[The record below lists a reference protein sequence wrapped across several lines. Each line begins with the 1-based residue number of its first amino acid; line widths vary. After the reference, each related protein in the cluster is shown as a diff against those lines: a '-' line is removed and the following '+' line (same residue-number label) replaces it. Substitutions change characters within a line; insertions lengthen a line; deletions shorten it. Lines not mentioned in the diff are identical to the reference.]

1 MQNWKSLVLWLFFA
15 VFVWNIGLTQTQDDV
30 NLQKYW
36 YYRWRLVNDFVKV
49 GEGVGHSIPIQS
61 RQGYNGI
68 PDIEVAD
75 ATIYHGFYLGVLATE
90 YKLLKINQRHADLEW
105 TKTELYYA
113 IKAFE
118 RLDMYGEEYLG
129 MPGKMDGCFQRD
141 DIPCD
146 FLDPKTNAE
155 NYRHFNQG
163 HHVPEGFAPVFKVFT
178 SDDCPEGSPL
188 VDKSAPRTT
197 PSMSQDQVIWLLM
210 GFMLIEKCVDGMQ
223 QVRLHNG
230 EIVDFDFNYQ
240 ARRHATNMIN
250 YCKFKYPDKPDKA
263 RWRLFRPDGKKIFPG
278 QNVFMF
284 KYPMSIIGQKMYT
297 DSAENNQKFDKTP
310 GRTQWKLTRL
320 WIPYRNVNGQMIT
333 VIGAL
338 SGRWGKDEMRTM
350 NAIEKTWKKRNWG
363 NFYLPLMAV
372 LHDIDLN
379 EIDIHER
386 MLSDINLAPAV
397 GPYNLTRDEIERFAD
412 SLGLK
417 SYPEGWTRHLKYSSS
432 FENQFNGTLD
442 NYMRRGFYSGLDY
455 LLLFNLYYLTVNRPL
470 PAYQN
475 LIHRN
480 FTQRDLVEMPQ
491 PNQKRQ
497 IGAFSTLSILDLSLL
512 DSIPYFRVGEDYFVP
527 RPNIAKDAPKT
538 EIDVLP
544 FNPWEKANV
553 ETNSYGWA
561 EFFNARNHFQVLM
574 KTDDLK
580 LKPKK

>member
-1 MQNWKSLVLWLFFA
+1 MKAFFA
-15 VFVWNIGLTQTQDDV
+15 ILSLILFCLLGSNLVYGQSQDDV

-36 YYRWRLVNDFVKV
+36 YYRWRLVNDFLKV

-68 PDIEVAD
+68 PDIEIAD
-75 ATIYHGFYLGVLATE
+75 ATIYHGFYLGILATE
-90 YKLLKINQRHADLEW
+90 FKLLRINQRHADLER

-129 MPGKMDGCFQRD
+129 MPGKIDGCFQRD

-146 FLDPKTNAE
+146 FLDPNKNPE
-155 NYRHFNQG
+155 NYRHFNQN

-178 SDDCPEGSPL
+178 SDDCPEGRTL
-188 VDKSAPRTT
+188 QDKSVPRHT

-210 GFMLIEKCVDGMQ
+210 GFMLIEKCVDGLHH
-223 QVRLHNG
+223 VRLQNG
-230 EIVDFDFNYQ
+230 EVIEYDFNLQ

-250 YCKFKYPDKPDKA
+250 YCKYKFPNKPDKA

-284 KYPMSIIGQKMYT
+284 KYPLSVIGERMYT
-297 DSAENNQKFDKTP
+297 EEAENNQKFDKTP
-310 GRTQWKLTRL
+310 GRAQWKLTRI
-320 WIPYRNVNGQMIT
+320 WIPYKNVNGQMIT
-333 VIGAL
+333 VVGAL
-338 SGRWGKDEMRTM
+338 SGRWGKDELRTM
-350 NAIEKTWKKRNWG
+350 KAIEKTWKKRNWG

-379 EIDIHER
+379 EIDIHQR
-386 MLSDINLAPAV
+386 IIADLNLAPAV
-397 GPYNLTRDEIERFAD
+397 GPYNLTRDEIARFAD
-412 SLGLK
+412 SLGIK
-417 SYPEGWTRHLKYSSS
+417 TYPEGWTRHLKYSSS
-432 FENQFNGTLD
+432 FENQWDGSLD

-455 LLLFNLYYLTVNRPL
+455 MLLFNLYYLTANKPL
-470 PAYQN
+470 PTYQN

-480 FTQRDLVEMPQ
+480 FTQRDLNSSSNSRE
-491 PNQKRQ
+491 
-497 IGAFSTLSILDLSLL
+497 IGAFSTLTLLDISLL
-512 DSIPYFRVGEDYFVP
+512 DSIRYLRVGEDYVLP
-527 RPNIAKDAPKT
+527 RTNFAKDQRPT

-553 ETNSYGWA
+553 ESNSYGWA
-561 EFFNARNHFQVLM
+561 EVFNVRNHFQLM
-574 KTDDLK
+574 LKMDEVK

>member
-1 MQNWKSLVLWLFFA
+1 MKTNSLFILLLI
-15 VFVWNIGLTQTQDDV
+15 VFQCSNVFSQTQEDV

-49 GEGVGHSIPIQS
+49 GDGVGHSIPIQS

-75 ATIYHGFYLGVLATE
+75 ATIYHGFYLGILATE
-90 YKLLKINQRHADLEW
+90 FKLLRINQRHADLEW

-118 RLDMYGEEYLG
+118 RLDRYGEEYLG
-129 MPGKMDGCFQRD
+129 MSGKIDGCFQRD

-146 FLDPKTNAE
+146 FLDPNKNPE
-155 NYRHFNQG
+155 NYRHFNQN

-178 SDDCPEGSPL
+178 SDDCPEGRTL
-188 VDKSAPRTT
+188 EDKSVARHT

-210 GFMLIEKCVDGMQ
+210 GFMLIEKCVDGIQ

-230 EIVDFDFNYQ
+230 DVIEYDFNLQ

-250 YCKFKYPDKPDKA
+250 YCKYKFPDNPDKA

-284 KYPMSIIGQKMYT
+284 KYPLSVIGERMYT
-297 DSAENNQKFDKTP
+297 EEAENNQKFDKTP
-310 GRTQWKLTRL
+310 GRTQWKLTRI
-320 WIPYRNVNGQMIT
+320 WIPYKNVNGQMIT
-333 VIGAL
+333 VVGAL
-338 SGRWGKDEMRTM
+338 SGRWGKDELRTM
-350 NAIEKTWKKRNWG
+350 KAIEKTWKKRNWG

-379 EIDIHER
+379 EIDIHQR
-386 MLSDINLAPAV
+386 IIADLSLAPAV
-397 GPYNLTRDEIERFAD
+397 GPYNLTRDEIARFAD
-412 SLGLK
+412 SLGIK
-417 SYPEGWTRHLKYSSS
+417 TYPEGWTRHLKYSSS
-432 FENQFNGTLD
+432 FENQWNGDLD

-455 LLLFNLYYLTVNRPL
+455 MLLFNLYYLTANKPL
-470 PAYQN
+470 PSYQN

-480 FTQRDLVEMPQ
+480 FTQRDLNMASNSENRREV
-491 PNQKRQ
+491 
-497 IGAFSTLSILDLSLL
+497 GAFSTITILDLNLL
-512 DSIPYFRVGEDYFVP
+512 DSIKYLRVGEDYVVP
-527 RPNIAKDAPKT
+527 RPQLAKDAPKT

-544 FNPWEKANV
+544 FNPWEKTNV
-553 ETNSYGWA
+553 EANAYGWA
-561 EFFNARNHFQVLM
+561 EFFVLKNHFQLM
-574 KTDDLK
+574 LKMDDVK
-580 LKPKK
+580 LKPKR

>member
-1 MQNWKSLVLWLFFA
+1 MKTNSLFILLLI
-15 VFVWNIGLTQTQDDV
+15 VFQCSNVFSQTQEDV

-49 GEGVGHSIPIQS
+49 GDGVGHSIPIQS

-75 ATIYHGFYLGVLATE
+75 ATIYHGFYLGILATE
-90 YKLLKINQRHADLEW
+90 FKLLRINQRHADLEW

-118 RLDMYGEEYLG
+118 RLDRYGEEYLG
-129 MPGKMDGCFQRD
+129 MSGKIDGCFQRD

-146 FLDPKTNAE
+146 FLDPNKNPE
-155 NYRHFNQG
+155 NYRHFNQN

-178 SDDCPEGSPL
+178 SDDCPEGRTL
-188 VDKSAPRTT
+188 EDKSVARHT

-210 GFMLIEKCVDGMQ
+210 GFMLIEKCVDGIQ

-230 EIVDFDFNYQ
+230 EVIEYDFNLQ

-250 YCKFKYPDKPDKA
+250 YCKYKFPDKPDKA

-284 KYPMSIIGQKMYT
+284 KYPLSVIGERMYT
-297 DSAENNQKFDKTP
+297 EEAENNQKFDKTP
-310 GRTQWKLTRL
+310 GRTQWKLTRI
-320 WIPYRNVNGQMIT
+320 WIPYKNVNGQMIT
-333 VIGAL
+333 VVGAL
-338 SGRWGKDEMRTM
+338 SGRWGKDELRTM
-350 NAIEKTWKKRNWG
+350 KAIEKTWKKRNWG

-379 EIDIHER
+379 EIDIHQR
-386 MLSDINLAPAV
+386 IIADLSLAPAV
-397 GPYNLTRDEIERFAD
+397 GPYNLTRDEIARFAD
-412 SLGLK
+412 SLGIK
-417 SYPEGWTRHLKYSSS
+417 TYPEGWTRHLKYSSS
-432 FENQFNGTLD
+432 FENQWNGDLD

-455 LLLFNLYYLTVNRPL
+455 MLLFNLYYLTANKPL
-470 PAYQN
+470 PSYQN

-480 FTQRDLVEMPQ
+480 FTQRDLNMTSNSENRREV
-491 PNQKRQ
+491 
-497 IGAFSTLSILDLSLL
+497 GAFSTITILDLNLL
-512 DSIPYFRVGEDYFVP
+512 DSIKYLRVGEDYVVP
-527 RPNIAKDAPKT
+527 RPQLAKDAPKT

-544 FNPWEKANV
+544 FNPWEKTNV
-553 ETNSYGWA
+553 EANAYGWA
-561 EFFNARNHFQVLM
+561 EFFVMKNHFQLM
-574 KTDDLK
+574 LKMDDVK
-580 LKPKK
+580 LKPKR